1 MKIGDLVK
9 YIDVDLYCN
18 NGDIGLI
25 IRQNVFGVFYVQ
37 FIDGDS
43 CWCVHFDLELINESR

>member
-25 IRQNVFGVFYVQ
+25 IRQSDGGFYVQ

-43 CWCVHFDLELINESR
+43 CWCVHSDLELINESR